1 MGQLLMCKETPK
13 KEISLIKV
21 ITEPEERSYAYM
33 GQNLMYGN
41 SIDKEAGRRK
51 RRLSMIFLIFAANL
65 YY

>member
-41 SIDKEAGRRK
+41 SIDKVAGRRK
-51 RRLSMIFLIFAANL
+51 RR
-65 YY
+65 